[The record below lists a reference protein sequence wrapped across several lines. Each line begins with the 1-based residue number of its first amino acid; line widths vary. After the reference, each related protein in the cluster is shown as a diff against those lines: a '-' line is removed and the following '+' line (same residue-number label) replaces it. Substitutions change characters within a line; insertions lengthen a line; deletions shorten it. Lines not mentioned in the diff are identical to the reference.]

1 MLLKNRHELQEGRLK
16 LVTYSPA
23 AGAAPRPGLVVAGDR
38 IVDIPASVAPVAD
51 IDFSTML
58 GIIRGGAMARR
69 VLDELVR
76 RAPADTIAM
85 AGVTLHAPI
94 PRPAKNVF
102 CAGWNYREHF
112 EEGAK
117 KLLDDRELPERPVF
131 FSKATTT
138 VTGPFDCIP
147 FDASISTSLD
157 WEVELGVV
165 IGPGGKNIRPEDAMG
180 HVWGYTAIND
190 LSWRDLQRRHGGQW
204 LKGKSLD
211 GTCPMGP
218 VLVSADGLDPGSLRV
233 ACRVNGVTKQ
243 DSSTRFLHF
252 TLPRLLQELSLGMT
266 LEAGDIIST
275 GTPAGVGFAR
285 TPPEFL
291 KPGDILET
299 EIEGIGVMRNRIG
312 E

>member
-1 MLLKNRHELQEGRLK
+1 MLLTNRHELQEGRLK

-23 AGAAPRPGLVVAGDR
+23 AGAALRPGLVVAGDR
-38 IVDIPASVAPVAD
+38 IVDIPASVAPVAAV
-51 IDFSTML
+51 DFSTML

-102 CAGWNYREHF
+102 CVGWNYREHF

-117 KLLDDRELPERPVF
+117 KLLGDRELPERPVF

-218 VLVSADGLDPGSLRV
+218 VLVSADSLDPGSLRV

-252 TLPRLLQELSLGMT
+252 TLPRLVQELSLGMT

>member
-1 MLLKNRHELQEGRLK
+1 LR

-23 AGAAPRPGLVVAGDR
+23 AGGAPRPGLVVEGNR
-38 IVDIPASVAPVAD
+38 IVDIPACVAPVAG

-58 GIIRGGAMARR
+58 GIIRGGEPALRA
-69 VLDELVR
+69 LEALVS
-76 RAPADTIAM
+76 RAPAAGSVAM
-85 AGVTLHAPI
+85 VDVKLDAPI

-102 CAGWNYREHF
+102 CVGWNYREHF

-117 KLLDDRELPERPVF
+117 NLQGSVELPRWPVF
-131 FSKATTT
+131 FSKAVTA
-138 VTGPFDCIP
+138 VTGPFDRIP
-147 FDASISTSLD
+147 FDASISTCLD

-165 IGPGGKNIRPEDAMG
+165 IGPGGKNIRLEEATG
-180 HVWGYTAIND
+180 HIWGYTAIND

-204 LKGKSLD
+204 HKGKSLD

-218 VLVSADGLDPGSLRV
+218 VLVTAESLDPGNLRV
-233 ACRVNGVTKQ
+233 TCRVNGVTKQ
-243 DSSTRFLHF
+243 DSNTRFLHF
-252 TLPRLLQELSLGMT
+252 TLPRLVQELSLGMT

-299 EIEGIGVMRNRIG
+299 EVEGIGVMRNPIG